1 MTDLIVIGGGLAGSE
16 AAYQAAKQGLSVKL
30 YEMRPSIQ
38 TGAHQT
44 QDLAELVCSNSLGS
58 NLPDRASGL
67 LKNEV
72 RLLGSTLLECAESA
86 ALPAGGALAVDR
98 ELFAR
103 LVTERIENDPNIEI
117 VREEVKVIPDS
128 LCIIASGPLTSS
140 ALSRSIASLSS
151 EEHLFFF
158 DAIAPVIHADS
169 INMGIAFRASRYG
182 TGEQDEGDYINCP
195 LTKEEYY
202 SFVEALLNAE
212 RIELRSFEEA
222 IKSGVK
228 AGQFFEGCLPIEII
242 AERGLDSLAFGP
254 MRPVG
259 LRDPRTGKRPYA
271 VVQLR
276 QDNLAGSLYNLV
288 GFQTNLK
295 YPEQK
300 RVLRLIP
307 GLENADF
314 MRYGQMHRNT
324 FIASPKLLRPTLQHI
339 QRDDLFFAGQIT
351 GVEGY
356 MGNIATGLLAGIN
369 AVRVYRKEEPIVL
382 PQTTM
387 LGALCHYI
395 THSDLKD
402 FQPMK
407 ANFGILPPL
416 ENTAR
421 TGKRERGKLHA
432 ERALADLSFTLS
444 RLKEGNE
451 IEA

>member
-72 RLLGSTLLECAESA
+72 RLLGSMLLECAESV

-103 LVTERIENDPNIEI
+103 LVTERIKNDPNIEI